1 MNKPFN
7 ALNDYFV
14 RYFFTDKGREKV
26 LLDFINAVMISADM
40 KTFKA
45 VEILNPFNLKKHY
58 KDKETIVDMKCITKN
73 GTVVIIE
80 VQLSGNSR
88 FPERILYYWSLNY
101 SKLLK
106 KGEQYDALTPVIS
119 INLLNF
125 NLNKKNKNVHS
136 CYMIYDTK
144 NKNLLTDH
152 LQIHMI
158 ELKKFKFGV
167 RGNMPAEAPPLA
179 KDNNLSKDLN
189 YWLGFFTT
197 KDMEAYMSE
206 IVKEKPIMEEAHK
219 RYNNF
224 IRSRLM
230 MMEYEKKELYQYDK
244 QITLEDKRRE
254 GIKEGRREGRL
265 EGIKEGIIKGMERG
279 RLAEQISMAKIMK
292 KDGAD
297 INLISKYTG
306 LTIEEIEKL

>member
-1 MNKPFN
+1 MNKKPFN
-7 ALNDYFV
+7 ALNDCFV
-14 RYFFTDKGREKV
+14 RYFFTDKGGEKV

-45 VEILNPFNLKKHY
+45 VEILNPFNLKRHY
-58 KDKETIVDMKCITKN
+58 KYKETIVDVKCITKN

-88 FPERILYYWSLNY
+88 FPERILYYWAANY

-106 KGEQYDALTPVIS
+106 KGEEYEDLTPVIS

-125 NLNKKNKNVHS
+125 NLNKNDKNVHS

-144 NKNLLTDH
+144 NAGLLTDH
-152 LQIHMI
+152 LQIHII
-158 ELKKFKFGV
+158 ELKKFKF
-167 RGNMPAEAPPLA
+167 
-179 KDNNLSKDLN
+179 KDNDLKKDLN

-197 KDMEAYMSE
+197 KDMEEYMSE

-230 MMEYEKKELYQYDK
+230 MSEYEKKEIYQYDK
-244 QITLEDKRRE
+244 QITLEEKRRE
-254 GIKEGRREGRL
+254 GIKEGIEKQNYT
-265 EGIKEGIIKGMERG
+265 I
-279 RLAEQISMAKIMK
+279 AKSMK

-306 LTIEEIEKL
+306 LTIKEIEKL

>member
-1 MNKPFN
+1 MNKKPFN
-7 ALNDYFV
+7 PLNDCFV
-14 RYFFTDKGREKV
+14 RYFFTDKGGEKV

-45 VEILNPFNLKKHY
+45 VEILNPFNLKRNY
-58 KDKETIVDMKCITKN
+58 KDKETIVDVKCITKN

-88 FPERILYYWSLNY
+88 FPERILYYWAANY

-106 KGEQYDALTPVIS
+106 KGEEYEDLTPVIS

-125 NLNKKNKNVHS
+125 NLNKFNKNVHS

-152 LQIHMI
+152 LQIHII
-158 ELKKFKFGV
+158 ELKKFKF
-167 RGNMPAEAPPLA
+167 
-179 KDNNLSKDLN
+179 KNNDLKKDLN

-197 KDMEAYMSE
+197 NNMEEYMSE

-230 MMEYEKKELYQYDK
+230 MSEYEKKEIYQYDK
-244 QITLEDKRRE
+244 QITLKEERQ
-254 GIKEGRREGRL
+254 EGRREG
-265 EGIKEGIIKGMERG
+265 
-279 RLAEQISMAKIMK
+279 QISIAKSMK

-306 LTIEEIEKL
+306 LTIKEIEKL

>member
-1 MNKPFN
+1 MNKKPFN
-7 ALNDYFV
+7 SLNDYFV
-14 RYFFTDKGREKV
+14 RYFFTDKGGEKV
-26 LLDFINAVMISADM
+26 LLDFINAVMISANM
-40 KTFKA
+40 KTFKS
-45 VEILNPFNLKKHY
+45 VEILNPFNLKKNY
-58 KDKETIVDMKCITKN
+58 NDKETIVDVKCITKN

-88 FPERILYYWSLNY
+88 FPERILYYWSTNY

-106 KGEQYDALTPVIS
+106 KGEGYEDLTPVIS

-125 NLNKKNKNVHS
+125 NLNKKDSNVHS

-144 NKNLLTDH
+144 NARLLTDH
-152 LQIHMI
+152 LQIHII
-158 ELKKFKFGV
+158 ELKTFKFKDKS
-167 RGNMPAEAPPLA
+167 LT
-179 KDNNLSKDLN
+179 KDLN

-197 KDMEAYMSE
+197 KNMEAYMSD

-230 MMEYEKKELYQYDK
+230 MSEYEKKEIYQYDK
-244 QITLEDKRRE
+244 QIMLKDERRE
-254 GIKEGRREGRL
+254 GIKEGIKKGKLEGLKEGRIA
-265 EGIKEGIIKGMERG
+265 G
-279 RLAEQISMAKIMK
+279 QISMATAMK

-306 LTIEEIEKL
+306 LTIDEIKKL

>member
-1 MNKPFN
+1 MIQNLTFN
-7 ALNDYFV
+7 LIGGKDV
-14 RYFFTDKGREKV
+14 S
-26 LLDFINAVMISADM
+26 LDFIDKIMIGADM

-45 VEILNPFNLKKHY
+45 VEILNPFNLKRHY
-58 KDKETIVDMKCITKN
+58 KDKETIVDVKCITKN

-88 FPERILYYWSLNY
+88 FPERILYYWASNY

-106 KGEQYDALTPVIS
+106 KGEQYDDLTPVIS

-125 NLNKKNKNVHS
+125 NLSKKNENVHS

-144 NKNLLTDH
+144 SKRLLTDH

-158 ELKKFKFGV
+158 ELKKFKF
-167 RGNMPAEAPPLA
+167 
-179 KDNNLSKDLN
+179 KDDNLPKDLN

-197 KDMEAYMSE
+197 NNMEAYMSE

-230 MMEYEKKELYQYDK
+230 MREYEKKEIYQYGN
-244 QITLEDKRRE
+244 QIMLKEERR
-254 GIKEGRREGRL
+254 IGRREGKL
-265 EGIKEGIIKGMERG
+265 KGIKDEKYSIAKSLKNSG
-279 RLAEQISMAKIMK
+279 LDNQFISEH
-292 KDGAD
+292 
-297 INLISKYTG
+297 TG
-306 LTIEEIEKL
+306 LSIEEIHKL

>member
-1 MNKPFN
+1 MNKKPFN
-7 ALNDYFV
+7 ALNDCFV
-14 RYFFTDKGREKV
+14 RYFFTDKGGEKV

-45 VEILNPFNLKKHY
+45 VEILNPFNLKRNY
-58 KDKETIVDMKCITKN
+58 KDKETIVDVKCITKN

-80 VQLSGNSR
+80 VQLSGNSK
-88 FPERILYYWSLNY
+88 FPERILYYWSANY

-106 KGEQYDALTPVIS
+106 KGEEYEDLTPVIS

-125 NLNKKNKNVHS
+125 NLNKNDKNVHS

-152 LQIHMI
+152 LQIHII

-167 RGNMPAEAPPLA
+167 CPPLA

-197 KDMEAYMSE
+197 NNMEEYMSE

-230 MMEYEKKELYQYDK
+230 MSEYEKKEIYQYDK
-244 QITLEDKRRE
+244 QIMLKDERLK
-254 GIKEGRREGRL
+254 GIKQ
-265 EGIKEGIIKGMERG
+265 GIKDEKYSIAKSLKNSGLDNKF
-279 RLAEQISMAKIMK
+279 ISEH
-292 KDGAD
+292 
-297 INLISKYTG
+297 TG
-306 LTIEEIEKL
+306 LSIEEIEKL

>member
-1 MNKPFN
+1 MNKKPFN
-7 ALNDYFV
+7 ALNDCFV
-14 RYFFTDKGREKV
+14 RYFFTDKGGEKV

-45 VEILNPFNLKKHY
+45 VEILNPFNLKRNY
-58 KDKETIVDMKCITKN
+58 KDKETIVDVKCITKN

-80 VQLSGNSR
+80 VQLSGNSK
-88 FPERILYYWSLNY
+88 FPERILYYWSANY

-106 KGEQYDALTPVIS
+106 KGEEYEDLTPVIS

-125 NLNKKNKNVHS
+125 NLNKVNKNVHS

-144 NKNLLTDH
+144 NKRLLTDH
-152 LQIHMI
+152 LQIHII
-158 ELKKFKFGV
+158 ELKKFKF
-167 RGNMPAEAPPLA
+167 
-179 KDNNLSKDLN
+179 KDNDLKKDLN

-197 KDMEAYMSE
+197 KDMEEYMSE

-230 MMEYEKKELYQYDK
+230 MSEYEKKEIYQYDK
-244 QITLEDKRRE
+244 QIMLKDERLK
-254 GIKEGRREGRL
+254 GIKQ
-265 EGIKEGIIKGMERG
+265 GIKDEKYSIAKSLKNSGLDNKF
-279 RLAEQISMAKIMK
+279 ISEH
-292 KDGAD
+292 
-297 INLISKYTG
+297 TG
-306 LTIEEIEKL
+306 LSIEEIEKL

>member
-1 MNKPFN
+1 MKKPFN
-7 ALNDYFV
+7 TLNDCFI
-14 RYFFTDKGREKV
+14 RYFFTDKGGEKV

-58 KDKETIVDMKCITKN
+58 KDKETILDVKCITKN

-88 FPERILYYWSLNY
+88 FPERILYYWASNY

-106 KGEQYDALTPVIS
+106 KGEQYEELTPVIS

-125 NLNKKNKNVHS
+125 NLSKKNDNVHS

-144 NKNLLTDH
+144 PERLLTDH
-152 LQIHMI
+152 LQIHML
-158 ELKKFKFGV
+158 ELKKFKFK
-167 RGNMPAEAPPLA
+167 N
-179 KDNNLSKDLN
+179 NNLPKDLN

-197 KDMEAYMSE
+197 KNMEEYMSE

-230 MMEYEKKELYQYDK
+230 MTEYEKKELYQYDK
-244 QITLEDKRRE
+244 QISLEDKRRE
-254 GIKEGRREGRL
+254 GIKEGIKKGKL
-265 EGIKEGIIKGMERG
+265 EGIKVGKLEGERDKS
-279 RLAEQISMAKIMK
+279 ISIAKTLKQMNM
-292 KDGAD
+292 DD
-297 INLISKYTG
+297 DSISKATG
-306 LTIEEIEKL
+306 LSIEEIRKLHPDGKKL

>member
-1 MNKPFN
+1 MNKKPFN
-7 ALNDYFV
+7 ALNDCFV
-14 RYFFTDKGREKV
+14 RYFFTDKGGEKV

-45 VEILNPFNLKKHY
+45 VEILNPFNLKRHY
-58 KDKETIVDMKCITKN
+58 KDKETIVDVKCITKN

-88 FPERILYYWSLNY
+88 FPERILYYWAYNY

-106 KGEQYDALTPVIS
+106 KGEQYDDLMPVIS

-125 NLNKKNKNVHS
+125 NLNKNDKNVHS

-144 NKNLLTDH
+144 SERLLTDH
-152 LQIHMI
+152 LQIHII
-158 ELKKFKFGV
+158 ELKKFKF
-167 RGNMPAEAPPLA
+167 
-179 KDNNLSKDLN
+179 KDNDLKKDLN

-197 KDMEAYMSE
+197 NNMEAYMSE

-230 MMEYEKKELYQYDK
+230 MSEYEKKEIYQYDK
-244 QITLEDKRRE
+244 QITLEEKRRE
-254 GIKEGRREGRL
+254 GIKEGIKKGKL
-265 EGIKEGIIKGMERG
+265 EGIKNEKYSI
-279 RLAEQISMAKIMK
+279 AKTLKQMNM
-292 KDGAD
+292 DDAS
-297 INLISKYTG
+297 ISKATG
-306 LTIEEIEKL
+306 LTIEEIQNISALGKN

>member
-7 ALNDYFV
+7 ALNDCFV
-14 RYFFTDKGREKV
+14 RYFFTDKGGEKV

-58 KDKETIVDMKCITKN
+58 NDKETIVDVKCITKN

-88 FPERILYYWSLNY
+88 IPERILYYWSANY

-106 KGEQYDALTPVIS
+106 KGEEYEDLTPVIS

-125 NLNKKNKNVHS
+125 NLNKVNKNVHS

-144 NKNLLTDH
+144 NKRLLTDH
-152 LQIHMI
+152 LQIHII
-158 ELKKFKFGV
+158 ELKKFKF
-167 RGNMPAEAPPLA
+167 
-179 KDNNLSKDLN
+179 KDNDLKKDLN

-197 KDMEAYMSE
+197 NNMEEYMSE

-230 MMEYEKKELYQYDK
+230 MSEYEKKEIYQYDK
-244 QITLEDKRRE
+244 QITLEEKRRE
-254 GIKEGRREGRL
+254 GIKEGMKK
-265 EGIKEGIIKGMERG
+265 GIEKG
-279 RLAEQISMAKIMK
+279 RLAEQISMATAMK
-292 KDGAD
+292 KENID
-297 INLISKYTG
+297 IETIKRITG
-306 LTIEEIEKL
+306 LTIKEIEKL

>member
-1 MNKPFN
+1 MNKKPFN
-7 ALNDYFV
+7 ALNDCFV
-14 RYFFTDKGREKV
+14 RYFFTDKGGEKV

-40 KTFKA
+40 KTFKS
-45 VEILNPFNLKKHY
+45 VEILNPFNLKRNY
-58 KDKETIVDMKCITKN
+58 KDKETIVDVKCITKN

-88 FPERILYYWSLNY
+88 FPERILYYWAANY

-106 KGEQYDALTPVIS
+106 KGEEYEDLTPVIS

-125 NLNKKNKNVHS
+125 NLNKVNKNVHS

-144 NKNLLTDH
+144 NARLLTDH
-152 LQIHMI
+152 LQIHII
-158 ELKKFKFGV
+158 ELKKFKF
-167 RGNMPAEAPPLA
+167 
-179 KDNNLSKDLN
+179 KDNDLKKDLN

-197 KDMEAYMSE
+197 NNMEAYMSE

-230 MMEYEKKELYQYDK
+230 MSEYEKKEIYQYDK
-244 QITLEDKRRE
+244 QITLKEERQ
-254 GIKEGRREGRL
+254 EGRREG
-265 EGIKEGIIKGMERG
+265 
-279 RLAEQISMAKIMK
+279 QISIAKSMK

-306 LTIEEIEKL
+306 LTIKEIEKL

>member
-1 MNKPFN
+1 MNKKPFN
-7 ALNDYFV
+7 ALNDCFV
-14 RYFFTDKGREKV
+14 RYFFTDKGGEKV
-26 LLDFINAVMISADM
+26 LLDFINAVMIRADM

-45 VEILNPFNLKKHY
+45 VEILNPFNLKRNY
-58 KDKETIVDMKCITKN
+58 KDKETIVDVKCITKN

-80 VQLSGNSR
+80 VPLSGNSR
-88 FPERILYYWSLNY
+88 FPERILYYWAANY

-106 KGEQYDALTPVIS
+106 KGEEYEDLTPVIS

-125 NLNKKNKNVHS
+125 NLNKKDSNVHS

-144 NKNLLTDH
+144 NKRLLTDH
-152 LQIHMI
+152 LQIHII
-158 ELKKFKFGV
+158 ELKKFKF
-167 RGNMPAEAPPLA
+167 
-179 KDNNLSKDLN
+179 KDNDLKKDLN

-230 MMEYEKKELYQYDK
+230 MSEYEKKEIYQYDK
-244 QITLEDKRRE
+244 QIMLKDERRE
-254 GIKEGRREGRL
+254 GIKEGMKKGKLEGLKEGR
-265 EGIKEGIIKGMERG
+265 I
-279 RLAEQISMAKIMK
+279 AEQISMAKSMK
-292 KDGAD
+292 TKNLD
-297 INLISKYTG
+297 IKLISEITG
-306 LTIEEIEKL
+306 LTIDEIKKL

>member
-1 MNKPFN
+1 MNKKPFN
-7 ALNDYFV
+7 ALNDCFV
-14 RYFFTDKGREKV
+14 RYFFTDKGGEKV

-45 VEILNPFNLKKHY
+45 VEILNPFNLKRHY
-58 KDKETIVDMKCITKN
+58 KYKETIVDVKCITKN

-88 FPERILYYWSLNY
+88 FPERILYYWSANY

-106 KGEQYDALTPVIS
+106 KGEEYEDLTPVIS

-125 NLNKKNKNVHS
+125 NLNKKNSNVHS

-152 LQIHMI
+152 LQIHII

-167 RGNMPAEAPPLA
+167 CPPLA

-197 KDMEAYMSE
+197 NNMEEYMSE

-230 MMEYEKKELYQYDK
+230 MSEYEKKEIYQYDK
-244 QITLEDKRRE
+244 QIMLKDERLK
-254 GIKEGRREGRL
+254 GIKQ
-265 EGIKEGIIKGMERG
+265 GIKDEKYSIAKSLKNSGLDNKF
-279 RLAEQISMAKIMK
+279 ISEH
-292 KDGAD
+292 
-297 INLISKYTG
+297 TG
-306 LTIEEIEKL
+306 LSIEEIEKL

>member
-7 ALNDYFV
+7 ALNDCFV
-14 RYFFTDKGREKV
+14 RYFFTDKGGEKV

-58 KDKETIVDMKCITKN
+58 NDKETIVDVKCITKN

-88 FPERILYYWSLNY
+88 FPERILYYWAANY

-106 KGEQYDALTPVIS
+106 KGEEYEDLTPVIS

-125 NLNKKNKNVHS
+125 NLNKNDKNVHS

-152 LQIHMI
+152 LQIHII
-158 ELKKFKFGV
+158 ELKKFKF
-167 RGNMPAEAPPLA
+167 
-179 KDNNLSKDLN
+179 KDNDLKKDLN

-197 KDMEAYMSE
+197 NNMEAYMSE

-230 MMEYEKKELYQYDK
+230 MSEYEKKEIYQYDK
-244 QITLEDKRRE
+244 QITLEEKRRE
-254 GIKEGRREGRL
+254 GIKEGRREGKL
-265 EGIKEGIIKGMERG
+265 EGIKERNYTIAKEMKLENIDIETIK
-279 RLAEQISMAKIMK
+279 KI
-292 KDGAD
+292 
-297 INLISKYTG
+297 TG
-306 LTIEEIEKL
+306 LSIEEIEKL

>member
-1 MNKPFN
+1 MNKKPFN
-7 ALNDYFV
+7 PLNDFFV
-14 RYFFTDKGREKV
+14 RYFFTDKGGEKV

-58 KDKETIVDMKCITKN
+58 KDKETIVDVKCITKN

-88 FPERILYYWSLNY
+88 FPERILYYWAYNY

-106 KGEQYDALTPVIS
+106 KGEQYDDLTPVIS

-125 NLNKKNKNVHS
+125 NLNKDGNVHS

-144 NKNLLTDH
+144 SKRLLTDH

-158 ELKKFKFGV
+158 ELKKFKF
-167 RGNMPAEAPPLA
+167 
-179 KDNNLSKDLN
+179 KDNNLKKDLN

-197 KDMEAYMSE
+197 KNMEEYMSE

-230 MMEYEKKELYQYDK
+230 MTEYEKKELYQYDK
-244 QITLEDKRRE
+244 QISLEDKRRE
-254 GIKEGRREGRL
+254 GIKEGRKEGKL
-265 EGIKEGIIKGMERG
+265 EGIKEG
-279 RLAEQISMAKIMK
+279 MK
-292 KDGAD
+292 KGIKDEKYSIAKSLKNSGLD
-297 INLISKYTG
+297 NKFISEHTG
-306 LTIEEIEKL
+306 LSIEEIRKL

>member
-1 MNKPFN
+1 MNKKPFN
-7 ALNDYFV
+7 ALNDCFV
-14 RYFFTDKGREKV
+14 RYFFTDKGGEKV

-45 VEILNPFNLKKHY
+45 VEILNPFNLKRNY
-58 KDKETIVDMKCITKN
+58 KDKETIVDVKCITKN

-88 FPERILYYWSLNY
+88 FPERILYYWSANY

-106 KGEQYDALTPVIS
+106 KGEEYEDLTPVIS

-125 NLNKKNKNVHS
+125 NLNKNDKNVHS

-144 NKNLLTDH
+144 NARLLTDH
-152 LQIHMI
+152 LQIHII
-158 ELKKFKFGV
+158 ELKKFKF
-167 RGNMPAEAPPLA
+167 
-179 KDNNLSKDLN
+179 KDNDLKKDLN

-197 KDMEAYMSE
+197 NNMEEYMSE

-230 MMEYEKKELYQYDK
+230 MSEYEKKEIYQYDK
-244 QITLEDKRRE
+244 QITLEEKRRE
-254 GIKEGRREGRL
+254 GKA
-265 EGIKEGIIKGMERG
+265 EGIKEGIEKRNYTI
-279 RLAEQISMAKIMK
+279 AKSMK
-292 KDGAD
+292 KENID
-297 INLISKYTG
+297 IETIKRITG
-306 LTIEEIEKL
+306 LTIKEIEKL

>member
-1 MNKPFN
+1 MNKKHFN
-7 ALNDYFV
+7 ALNDCFV
-14 RYFFTDKGREKV
+14 RYFFTDKGGEKV

-58 KDKETIVDMKCITKN
+58 NDKETIVDVKCITKN

-88 FPERILYYWSLNY
+88 FPERILYYWSANY

-106 KGEQYDALTPVIS
+106 KGEEYEDLTPVIS
-119 INLLNF
+119 ISLLNF
-125 NLNKKNKNVHS
+125 NLDKVNKNVHS

-152 LQIHMI
+152 LQIHII
-158 ELKKFKFGV
+158 ELKKFKF
-167 RGNMPAEAPPLA
+167 
-179 KDNNLSKDLN
+179 KDNNLPKDLN

-197 KDMEAYMSE
+197 NNMEEYMSE

-230 MMEYEKKELYQYDK
+230 MTEYEKKELYQYDK
-244 QITLEDKRRE
+244 QITLKEERQE
-254 GIKEGRREGRL
+254 GRKEGR
-265 EGIKEGIIKGMERG
+265 KERNYAI
-279 RLAEQISMAKIMK
+279 AKTLKQMNM
-292 KDGAD
+292 DNAS
-297 INLISKYTG
+297 ISKATG
-306 LTIEEIEKL
+306 LPIEEIEKL

>member
-1 MNKPFN
+1 MNKKHFN
-7 ALNDYFV
+7 VLNDCFV
-14 RYFFTDKGREKV
+14 RYFFTDKGGEKV
-26 LLDFINAVMISADM
+26 LLDFINTVMISADM

-58 KDKETIVDMKCITKN
+58 NDKETIVDVKCITKN

-88 FPERILYYWSLNY
+88 FPERILYYWAANY

-106 KGEQYDALTPVIS
+106 KGEEYEDLTPVIS

-125 NLNKKNKNVHS
+125 NLNKNDKNVHS

-144 NKNLLTDH
+144 NARLLTDH
-152 LQIHMI
+152 LQIHII
-158 ELKKFKFGV
+158 ELKKFKF
-167 RGNMPAEAPPLA
+167 
-179 KDNNLSKDLN
+179 KDNDLKKDLN

-197 KDMEAYMSE
+197 NNMEEYMSE

-230 MMEYEKKELYQYDK
+230 MSEYEKKEIYQYDK
-244 QITLEDKRRE
+244 QITLKEERQE
-254 GIKEGRREGRL
+254 GIKEGRREGKI
-265 EGIKEGIIKGMERG
+265 EGERDKSILIAKNLKKAGLDIKF
-279 RLAEQISMAKIMK
+279 ISE
-292 KDGAD
+292 
-297 INLISKYTG
+297 NTG
-306 LTIEEIEKL
+306 LTIKEIEKL

>member
-1 MNKPFN
+1 MNKKPFN
-7 ALNDYFV
+7 ALNDCFV
-14 RYFFTDKGREKV
+14 RYFFTDKGGEKV

-40 KTFKA
+40 KIFKA
-45 VEILNPFNLKKHY
+45 VEILNPFNLKRNY
-58 KDKETIVDMKCITKN
+58 KDKETIVDVKCITKN

-88 FPERILYYWSLNY
+88 FPERILYYWAANY

-106 KGEQYDALTPVIS
+106 KGEEYEDLTPVIS

-125 NLNKKNKNVHS
+125 SLNKNDKNVHS

-144 NKNLLTDH
+144 NARLLTDH
-152 LQIHMI
+152 LQIHII
-158 ELKKFKFGV
+158 ELKKFKF
-167 RGNMPAEAPPLA
+167 
-179 KDNNLSKDLN
+179 KDNDLKKDLN

-197 KDMEAYMSE
+197 KDMEEYMSE

-230 MMEYEKKELYQYDK
+230 MSEYEKKEIYQYDK
-244 QITLEDKRRE
+244 QITLEEKRRE
-254 GIKEGRREGRL
+254 GIKEGIEKRNYT
-265 EGIKEGIIKGMERG
+265 I
-279 RLAEQISMAKIMK
+279 AKSMK
-292 KDGAD
+292 KENID
-297 INLISKYTG
+297 IETIKRITG
-306 LTIEEIEKL
+306 LTIKEIKKL

>member
-1 MNKPFN
+1 MNKTFN

-14 RYFFTDKGREKV
+14 RYFFTDKGGEKV

-45 VEILNPFNLKKHY
+45 VEILNPFNLKRNY
-58 KDKETIVDMKCITKN
+58 KDKETIVDVKCITKN

-88 FPERILYYWSLNY
+88 FPERILYYWAANY

-106 KGEQYDALTPVIS
+106 KGEEYEDLTPVIS

-125 NLNKKNKNVHS
+125 NLNKNDKNVHS

-144 NKNLLTDH
+144 NKRLLTDH
-152 LQIHMI
+152 LQIHII
-158 ELKKFKFGV
+158 ELKKFKF
-167 RGNMPAEAPPLA
+167 
-179 KDNNLSKDLN
+179 KDNDLKKDLN

-197 KDMEAYMSE
+197 KDMEEYMSE

-230 MMEYEKKELYQYDK
+230 MSEYEKKEIYQYDK
-244 QITLEDKRRE
+244 QITLEEKRQE
-254 GIKEGRREGRL
+254 GIKEGMKKGIEKGKL
-265 EGIKEGIIKGMERG
+265 EGIIEGVERG
-279 RLAEQISMAKIMK
+279 KLAEQISMAKIMK

-306 LTIEEIEKL
+306 LSIEEIRKLRPDGEKL

>member
-1 MNKPFN
+1 MNKKPFN
-7 ALNDYFV
+7 ALNDCFV
-14 RYFFTDKGREKV
+14 RYFFTDKGGEKV

-45 VEILNPFNLKKHY
+45 VEILNPFNLKRHY
-58 KDKETIVDMKCITKN
+58 KDKETIVDVKCITKN

-88 FPERILYYWSLNY
+88 FPERILYYWSSNY

-106 KGEQYDALTPVIS
+106 KGEEYEDLTPVIS

-125 NLNKKNKNVHS
+125 NLNKKDSNVHS

-144 NKNLLTDH
+144 NARLLTDH
-152 LQIHMI
+152 LQIHII
-158 ELKKFKFGV
+158 ELKKFKF
-167 RGNMPAEAPPLA
+167 
-179 KDNNLSKDLN
+179 KDNDLKKDLN

-197 KDMEAYMSE
+197 NNMEEYMSE

-230 MMEYEKKELYQYDK
+230 MSEYEKKEIYQYDK
-244 QITLEDKRRE
+244 QITLKEERQE
-254 GIKEGRREGRL
+254 GIKEGIKKGKL
-265 EGIKEGIIKGMERG
+265 EGIKEGKLEGIKEGEKNK
-279 RLAEQISMAKIMK
+279 AISMAKSMK
-292 KDGAD
+292 AKNMD
-297 INLISKYTG
+297 INLISEITG
-306 LTIEEIEKL
+306 LTIEEINKL

>member
-1 MNKPFN
+1 MNKKPFN
-7 ALNDYFV
+7 ALNDCFV
-14 RYFFTDKGREKV
+14 RYFFTDKGGEKV

-45 VEILNPFNLKKHY
+45 VEILNPFNLKRHY

-88 FPERILYYWSLNY
+88 FPERILYYWSANY

-106 KGEQYDALTPVIS
+106 KGEEYEDLTPVIS

-125 NLNKKNKNVHS
+125 NLNKNDKNVHS

-144 NKNLLTDH
+144 NKRLLTDH
-152 LQIHMI
+152 LQIHII
-158 ELKKFKFGV
+158 ELKKFKF
-167 RGNMPAEAPPLA
+167 
-179 KDNNLSKDLN
+179 KDNDLKKDLN

-197 KDMEAYMSE
+197 NNMEAYMSE

-230 MMEYEKKELYQYDK
+230 MSEYEKKEIYQYDK
-244 QITLEDKRRE
+244 QITLEEKRRE
-254 GIKEGRREGRL
+254 GKA
-265 EGIKEGIIKGMERG
+265 EGIKEGIEKRNYTI
-279 RLAEQISMAKIMK
+279 AKSMK

-306 LTIEEIEKL
+306 LSIEEIEKL

>member
-1 MNKPFN
+1 MNKKHFN
-7 ALNDYFV
+7 VLNDCFV
-14 RYFFTDKGREKV
+14 RYFFTDKGGEKV
-26 LLDFINAVMISADM
+26 LLDFINTVMISADM

-58 KDKETIVDMKCITKN
+58 NDKETIVDVKCITKN

-88 FPERILYYWSLNY
+88 FPERILYYWAANY

-106 KGEQYDALTPVIS
+106 KGEEYEDLTPVIS

-125 NLNKKNKNVHS
+125 NLNKVNKNVHS

-144 NKNLLTDH
+144 NTRLLTDH
-152 LQIHMI
+152 LQIHII
-158 ELKKFKFGV
+158 ELKKFKF
-167 RGNMPAEAPPLA
+167 
-179 KDNNLSKDLN
+179 KDNDLKKDLN

-197 KDMEAYMSE
+197 NNMEEYMSE

-230 MMEYEKKELYQYDK
+230 MSEYEKKEIYQYDK
-244 QITLEDKRRE
+244 QITLKEERQE
-254 GIKEGRREGRL
+254 GIKEGRREGKI
-265 EGIKEGIIKGMERG
+265 EGERDKSILIAKNLKKAGLDIKF
-279 RLAEQISMAKIMK
+279 ISE
-292 KDGAD
+292 
-297 INLISKYTG
+297 NTG
-306 LTIEEIEKL
+306 LTIKEIEKL

>member
-1 MNKPFN
+1 MNKKPFN
-7 ALNDYFV
+7 ALNDCFV
-14 RYFFTDKGREKV
+14 RYFFTDKGGEKV

-45 VEILNPFNLKKHY
+45 VEILNPFNLKRNY
-58 KDKETIVDMKCITKN
+58 KDKETIVDVKCITKN

-88 FPERILYYWSLNY
+88 FPERILYYWAYNY

-106 KGEQYDALTPVIS
+106 KGEQYDDLTPVIS

-125 NLNKKNKNVHS
+125 NLSKKNNAKSGQMPNVHS

-144 NKNLLTDH
+144 NARLLTDH
-152 LQIHMI
+152 LQIHTI
-158 ELKKFKFGV
+158 ELKKFKF
-167 RGNMPAEAPPLA
+167 
-179 KDNNLSKDLN
+179 KDNNLPKDLKC
-189 YWLGFFTT
+189 WLGFFTN

-230 MMEYEKKELYQYDK
+230 MSEYEKKEIYQYDK
-244 QITLEDKRRE
+244 QITLEEKRRE
-254 GIKEGRREGRL
+254 GIKEGMKKGKL
-265 EGIKEGIIKGMERG
+265 EGIKNEKYSI
-279 RLAEQISMAKIMK
+279 AKTLKQMNM
-292 KDGAD
+292 DDAS
-297 INLISKYTG
+297 ISKATG
-306 LTIEEIEKL
+306 LTIEEIQNISAYGKN

>member
-1 MNKPFN
+1 MTKKTFN
-7 ALNDYFV
+7 PLNDCFV
-14 RYFFTDKGREKV
+14 RYFFTDKGGEKV

-45 VEILNPFNLKKHY
+45 VEILNPFNLKQHY
-58 KDKETIVDMKCITKN
+58 KDKETIVDVKCITKN

-88 FPERILYYWSLNY
+88 FPERILYYWAMNY

-106 KGEQYDALTPVIS
+106 KGEQYDELTPVIS

-125 NLNKKNKNVHS
+125 NLNKKSNNVHS

-144 NKNLLTDH
+144 NARLLTDH

-158 ELKKFKFGV
+158 ELKKFKF
-167 RGNMPAEAPPLA
+167 
-179 KDNNLSKDLN
+179 KDNNLPKDLN
-189 YWLGFFTT
+189 CWLGFFTT
-197 KDMEAYMSE
+197 NNMEEYMSE

-224 IRSRLM
+224 IRSQLM
-230 MMEYEKKELYQYDK
+230 MSEYEKKELYQFDK
-244 QITLEDKRRE
+244 KIALADERRIGMRE
-254 GIKEGRREGRL
+254 GIKKGKL
-265 EGIKEGIIKGMERG
+265 EGIREGKLEGIREGIEKGIREGKLEGLKEG
-279 RLAEQISMAKIMK
+279 QISMAIAMK
-292 KDGAD
+292 KENID
-297 INLISKYTG
+297 IETIKRITG

>member
-7 ALNDYFV
+7 ALNDCFV
-14 RYFFTDKGREKV
+14 RYFFTDKGGEKV

-58 KDKETIVDMKCITKN
+58 NDKETIVDVKCITKN

-88 FPERILYYWSLNY
+88 FPERILYYWSSNY

-106 KGEQYDALTPVIS
+106 KGEEYEDLTPVIS

-125 NLNKKNKNVHS
+125 NLNKNDKNVHS

-144 NKNLLTDH
+144 NARLLTDH
-152 LQIHMI
+152 LQIHII
-158 ELKKFKFGV
+158 ELKKFKF
-167 RGNMPAEAPPLA
+167 
-179 KDNNLSKDLN
+179 KNNDLKKDLN

-197 KDMEAYMSE
+197 NNMEAYMSE

-230 MMEYEKKELYQYDK
+230 MSEYEKKELYQYDK
-244 QITLEDKRRE
+244 QITLEEKRRE
-254 GIKEGRREGRL
+254 GIKEGRREGKH
-265 EGIKEGIIKGMERG
+265 EGIKERNYSIAKSLKSSGFDN
-279 RLAEQISMAKIMK
+279 QFISEH
-292 KDGAD
+292 
-297 INLISKYTG
+297 TG
-306 LTIEEIEKL
+306 LSVKEIEKL

>member
-1 MNKPFN
+1 MNKKPFN
-7 ALNDYFV
+7 PLNDFFI
-14 RYFFTDKGREKV
+14 RYFFTDKGGEKV

-45 VEILNPFNLKKHY
+45 VEILNPFNLKRHY
-58 KDKETIVDMKCITKN
+58 KDKETIVDVKCITKN

-88 FPERILYYWSLNY
+88 FPERILYYWAANY

-106 KGEQYDALTPVIS
+106 KGEQYEELTPVIS

-125 NLNKKNKNVHS
+125 NLSKRNDNVHS

-144 NKNLLTDH
+144 NAKLLTDH

-167 RGNMPAEAPPLA
+167 CPPLP

-197 KDMEAYMSE
+197 KNMEEYMSE
-206 IVKEKPIMEEAHK
+206 IVKEKPIMEEARK

-230 MMEYEKKELYQYDK
+230 MTEYEKKELYQYDK
-244 QITLEDKRRE
+244 QISLEDKR
-254 GIKEGRREGRL
+254 K
-265 EGIKEGIIKGMERG
+265 EGIKEGIKERNYS
-279 RLAEQISMAKIMK
+279 IAKSMK

-306 LTIEEIEKL
+306 LSIEEIRKLRPDGKKR

>member
-1 MNKPFN
+1 MNKKPFN
-7 ALNDYFV
+7 ALNDCFV
-14 RYFFTDKGREKV
+14 RYFFTDKGGEKV

-45 VEILNPFNLKKHY
+45 VEILNPFNLKRHY
-58 KDKETIVDMKCITKN
+58 KDKETIVDVKCITKN
-73 GTVVIIE
+73 GTIVIIE

-88 FPERILYYWSLNY
+88 FPERILYYWAANY

-106 KGEQYDALTPVIS
+106 KGEEYEDLTPVIS

-125 NLNKKNKNVHS
+125 NLNKVNKNVHS

-144 NKNLLTDH
+144 NKRLLTDH
-152 LQIHMI
+152 LQIHII
-158 ELKKFKFGV
+158 ELKKFKF
-167 RGNMPAEAPPLA
+167 
-179 KDNNLSKDLN
+179 KDNDLKKDLN

-197 KDMEAYMSE
+197 NNMEEYMSE

-230 MMEYEKKELYQYDK
+230 MSEYEKKK
-244 QITLEDKRRE
+244 
-254 GIKEGRREGRL
+254 
-265 EGIKEGIIKGMERG
+265 
-279 RLAEQISMAKIMK
+279 S
-292 KDGAD
+292 
-297 INLISKYTG
+297 IN
-306 LTIEEIEKL
+306 TINK